1 MAKKITKCKFYISIG
16 TFLFRKYPYNP
27 LKNMIFIIRGASKS
41 HECLSCLSCQK
52 NTGNPPH
59 IAEKNKGDDKSKVGG
74 GVFTDEK
81 NTSF

>member
-1 MAKKITKCKFYISIG
+1 MVPQRAMSV
-16 TFLFRKYPYNP
+16 YPV
-27 LKNMIFIIRGASKS
+27 
-41 HECLSCLSCQK
+41 LSCLSCQK